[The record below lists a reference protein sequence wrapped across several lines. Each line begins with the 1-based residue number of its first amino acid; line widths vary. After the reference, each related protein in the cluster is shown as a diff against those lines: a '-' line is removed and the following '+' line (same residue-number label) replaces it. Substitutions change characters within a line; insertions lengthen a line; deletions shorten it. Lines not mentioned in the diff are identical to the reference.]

1 MRETDGWRGHVVR
14 LLLLVSQPLM
24 SVALSP
30 VEDAPPPVRSTRG
43 VQHKDPLISDDF
55 VVGCIMIMFLLLFCF
70 GERSCPRAWQYYRG
84 HGQPPRLNPH
94 RLGRCPF
101 PGWLPLLCAPLNAHW
116 YPARSQASNS
126 IRAAWTCTESSA
138 PARVKR
144 PRRGFLHIT
153 PHSAAT
159 PELYRAVLREAHAM
173 SKPLGHREC

>member
-55 VVGCIMIMFLLLFCF
+55 VVGCIMIMFLLLFA
-70 GERSCPRAWQYYRG
+70 S
-84 HGQPPRLNPH
+84 
-94 RLGRCPF
+94 
-101 PGWLPLLCAPLNAHW
+101 
-116 YPARSQASNS
+116 ASNS

-138 PARVKR
+138 PARENAHGEAFSTSLHTQRQLLSFTALCFVR
-144 PRRGFLHIT
+144 PMPCQNLWGIVNADRGQ
-153 PHSAAT
+153 
-159 PELYRAVLREAHAM
+159 PELWVVE
-173 SKPLGHREC
+173 PVECGEGQRPAAFSQPWSS